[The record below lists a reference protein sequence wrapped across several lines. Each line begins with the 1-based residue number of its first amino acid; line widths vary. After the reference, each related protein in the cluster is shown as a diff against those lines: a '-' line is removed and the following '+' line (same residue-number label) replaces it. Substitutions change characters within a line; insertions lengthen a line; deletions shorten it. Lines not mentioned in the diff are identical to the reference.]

1 MSAGG
6 DTRERILRAT
16 LRIIGEQGVGRVT
29 NRAVAA
35 EAGVSLGS
43 LTYHFATQ
51 SDLLRDAL
59 LLFVS
64 EEAQR
69 LEAFAAQIAGADVT
83 LEEVAA
89 GMQQIVQQA
98 RPHEQIAQIELY
110 LEASRDPDLRDAAAR
125 SFAAY
130 DHVTR
135 VTLEALGVP
144 DPEPLIPAL
153 LALVDGF
160 ELRRLALDVPAD
172 PADRSLVDA
181 LAALVRV
188 GLEATT
194 G

>member
-1 MSAGG
+1 MSAGA

-16 LRIIGEQGVGRVT
+16 LRLIGEQGIGRVS

-35 EAGVSLGS
+35 EAGVALGS
-43 LTYHFATQ
+43 LTYHFPTHT
-51 SDLLRDAL
+51 DLLREAL
-59 LLFVS
+59 LLFVV
-64 EEAQR
+64 EEAER
-69 LEAFAAQIAGADVT
+69 LERFAQQIEGTDLT

-89 GMQQIVQQA
+89 GMQQIVRQA
-98 RPHEQIAQIELY
+98 RRHEQIAQMELY
-110 LEASRDPDLRDAAAR
+110 LAASRDPALHEAAAR

-144 DPEPLIPAL
+144 DPEPLVPAL

-172 PADRSLVDA
+172 EALVKG
-181 LAALVRV
+181 LAALVRSAV
-188 GLEATT
+188 EPRT

>member
-1 MSAGG
+1 VSAPG

-16 LRIIGEQGVGRVT
+16 LRIIGEQGIGRVT

-35 EAGVSLGS
+35 AAEVSLGS
-43 LTYHFATQ
+43 LTYHFSTQ

-59 LLFVS
+59 LLFVN
-64 EEAQR
+64 EEAER
-69 LEAFAAQIAGADVT
+69 LEAFAATIEGADLT
-83 LEEVAA
+83 LEEVAT

-110 LEASRDPDLRDAAAR
+110 LEAAREPALHEAAAR

-135 VTLEALGVP
+135 VTLLALGVP
-144 DPEPLIPAL
+144 DPEPLVPAL

-160 ELRRLALDVPAD
+160 ELRRRALDVPAD
-172 PADRSLVDA
+172 PALADA

-188 GLEATT
+188 GLEAKPPA
-194 G
+194 